1 MSIRAALLVSLVAF
15 TGCQQKPFAE
25 YTSAEGKFKTLFPGE
40 PKVTSTSAAGI
51 VVKMYSVE
59 AWNKAFTIGWSDLS
73 IPKWESEGQTKSRLF
88 DARDDALTAVKG
100 TSSGTTK
107 TILLADRFPG
117 IEFGGTTESK
127 FIRARAYLV
136 GHRMYRVLLIAGSSE
151 MLTAADSEEFFNAF
165 QVLEPESLLPP
176 GLPSSALPE
185 VPEHSHSIESTN
197 GRFTAKYPEKP
208 KKFARKIGTME
219 FTGYASESAKGTCS
233 VLYSDLPIPGGEPSE
248 KIRER
253 LDAARETAIAETG
266 GTFTGTKDIAIG
278 SGLPGQEFT
287 ATVGAKQLRGRVY
300 LVGARLFHVSIL
312 GSDEF
317 LGSKEATAFLASFQL
332 K

>member
-1 MSIRAALLVSLVAF
+1 MSIRAALVVSLVALM
-15 TGCQQKPFAE
+15 GCQQKPFAE
-25 YTSAEGKFKTLFPGE
+25 YTSADGKFKTLFPGE
-40 PKVTSTSAAGI
+40 PKVTSAAASGI

-59 AWNKAFTIGWSDLS
+59 AWNKAFMIGWSDLS
-73 IPKWESEGQTKSRLF
+73 LPTWEAEGKSKSRLF
-88 DARDDALTAVKG
+88 DARDGALAAVKG

-107 TILLADRFPG
+107 TILLAERFPG
-117 IEFGGTTESK
+117 IEFGGTAEGK
-127 FIRARAYLV
+127 VIRARAYLV
-136 GHRMYRVLLIAGSSE
+136 GHRMYQVLMIASSGE
-151 MLTAADSEEFFNAF
+151 MLTAPESEEFFNAF

-208 KKFARKIGTME
+208 KKFAKKMGTVE
-219 FTGYASESAKGTCS
+219 FTGYASENAKGACS
-233 VLYSDLPIPGGEPSE
+233 VSYSDLPIPGGEGSE

-253 LDAARETAIAETG
+253 LDAARETAIAEAG
-266 GTFTGTKDIAIG
+266 GTFTGSKDIAIG

-287 ATVGAKQLRGRVY
+287 ATVGANQLRGRVY
-300 LVGARLFHVSIL
+300 LVGARLFRVSIL